1 MTNEHEPPSDPS
13 VGPSTDPSI
22 DSELPNN
29 PQLHGA
35 DTVEVDDAVEADPSS
50 TNGTEETDETDET
63 GETHEVQETETDDC
77 TSSSSVSAEA
87 GQLELEGGP
96 ADDELFRAI
105 EAILMVADE
114 PVTPQLLGELLEVGP
129 ARAEALCNKLNERFT
144 EEHRGFVVARVAGG
158 YRFQSHPDLAAY
170 VERFVLD
177 GQAARLSAA
186 AMETLAIVAYKQPIS
201 RAQVAAIRG
210 VNVDGVMRT
219 LVQRNYVAEMAI
231 DPGPGQATLFGTTSL
246 FLQNLGLDS
255 IAQLPPLG
263 DLVPGAEVMEA
274 LEASLRVD
282 SETGRM
288 TRGTGAGLDGNP
300 TEVPIGLAQEPGET
314 LIDDRASGLTDEAAE
329 NEELFDLETLDS
341 AIIDSED
348 AVRFVEPAVT
358 SETSETPETPEA
370 FELADAGAVELVE
383 DQHSAD
389 EAPGELRATAPSG
402 DETE

>member
-1 MTNEHEPPSDPS
+1 MTNEHEPSNDSSIEPELLDSETAEVFDSSDPVDS
-13 VGPSTDPSI
+13 NVKNAEAGLADGVLEAAGASEVDVDVAEVESHV
-22 DSELPNN
+22 DSEVAAITGD
-29 PQLHGA
+29 QI
-35 DTVEVDDAVEADPSS
+35 VEADGVS
-50 TNGTEETDETDET
+50 EE
-63 GETHEVQETETDDC
+63 
-77 TSSSSVSAEA
+77 AA
-87 GQLELEGGP
+87 QLALEGGP

-129 ARAEALCNKLNERFT
+129 ARAEALCTALNERFT
-144 EEHRGFVVARVAGG
+144 EENRGFVVARVAGG

-219 LVQRNYVAEMAI
+219 LVQRNYVAEIAV

-300 TEVPIGLAQEPGET
+300 TEVPIGLAQDPGDTLVDDATLEDLPEDEDPLGDDPIEALLSDET
-314 LIDDRASGLTDEAAE
+314 ASTGGSAEDE
-329 NEELFDLETLDS
+329 
-341 AIIDSED
+341 
-348 AVRFVEPAVT
+348 V
-358 SETSETPETPEA
+358 
-370 FELADAGAVELVE
+370 
-383 DQHSAD
+383 SAD
-389 EAPGELRATAPSG
+389 ELVATDSNKDTEDGA
-402 DETE
+402 DENETGTE